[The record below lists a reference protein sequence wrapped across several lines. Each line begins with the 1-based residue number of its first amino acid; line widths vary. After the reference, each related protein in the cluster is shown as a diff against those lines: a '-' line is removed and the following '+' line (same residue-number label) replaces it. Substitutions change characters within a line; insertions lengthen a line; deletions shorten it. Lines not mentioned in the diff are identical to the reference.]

1 MNYVDS
7 GTFWV
12 VVITIAAAIYAVWN
26 KLKKWIDA
34 IENDLK
40 ETKKILSNGA
50 RELAQATTN
59 DNQKLNGTLADLYN
73 GLADVQQVLEVLED
87 GANKATQDKLKEIH
101 KKRGDK

>member
-12 VVITIAAAIYAVWN
+12 IVVAIVIAIYAAWS
-26 KLKKWIDA
+26 KPK
-34 IENDLK
+34 K
-40 ETKKILSNGA
+40 ETSSTEEKQ
-50 RELAQATTN
+50 ELN
-59 DNQKLNGTLADLYN
+59 RTLADLYN
-73 GLADVQQVLEVLED
+73 GLADIQQVLEVLED